1 MLIGKSFSQTGNIKF
16 IFGDIK
22 QFCIAVI
29 VFFGFYILFDVA
41 ITLLYVYINEKSEE
55 KEKVNKKLNG

>member
-55 KEKVNKKLNG
+55 K